1 MPNVIKSAT
10 TVSTGTLKKNNFLIG
25 VNTSVVYGPTSST
38 GFWNGINPPLNGYTV
53 YSQKSSQGPSIRLA
67 TNDSELI
74 TIAKQYGGTSI
85 NTVNDALN
93 YFNGTTNNLVTN
105 IEYENI
111 VTDGLTAIWDGGFV
125 PSYPRTGTTWTDLS
139 GNNYDL
145 ALIGPPV
152 YSGSS
157 GNDVLGKTSIGASS
171 GLELNFWSCAFTAT
185 TD

>member
-1 MPNVIKSAT
+1 MSNVIKSAT
-10 TVSTGTLKKNNFLIG
+10 TVSTGTLKKHNFLIG
-25 VNTSVVYGPTSST
+25 VNTSVDYGPTSST

-85 NTVNDALN
+85 NTINDALN

-111 VTDGLTAIWDGGFV
+111 VTD
-125 PSYPRTGTTWTDLS
+125 
-139 GNNYDL
+139 
-145 ALIGPPV
+145 
-152 YSGSS
+152 
-157 GNDVLGKTSIGASS
+157 
-171 GLELNFWSCAFTAT
+171 
-185 TD
+185 